1 MSSSPSLIGR
11 GNELAVLFQLV
22 DRASEHGGALVVHGE
37 PGVGKTSLLRAA
49 SRRACERGA
58 LVLRT
63 VGVQSEADLAF
74 SGLHQLL
81 TPVLRS
87 SNRSTLAQ
95 RTALSADHPSSV
107 ASADVVD
114 RLPAPQQDA
123 LRTALGLGLGPSPD
137 RFLVGLAA
145 LSLLSE
151 VAAERPVLCLV
162 DDAQWLD
169 RASAQVLAFVARRL
183 EMQSVAVLIGVRERG
198 EELRGL
204 PELEVQGLSDRD
216 ARAMSGSVMR
226 FLLDERVR
234 ERIVT
239 ETRGNPL
246 ALLEL
251 PRGLTPT
258 QLAGGFGL
266 LGAQALSGRIEESF
280 RQRLDALS
288 QDARSLLLI
297 AAADSVGDP
306 MLVWGAAERL
316 GIGVSGPAAAET
328 HGLLAVGGRVTFRHP
343 LARSAVYRSAS
354 VQERSAAHMALA
366 EVTDP
371 QLDPDRRAWHL
382 AAAAPGPDEEVA
394 LELERSA
401 GRAQARGGLAAAA
414 GFLHRSVELT
424 REPARRANR
433 ALAAAQANLQA
444 GGFDAALAM
453 LTTAADGSLDELQ
466 CARVDLVRGQIAFAS
481 DLGSDA
487 PRLLLKAAKRLE
499 PLNLEL
505 ARETYLSAWA
515 AAAFAERLGAGDLPE
530 VSRAV
535 TALPLAKPQ
544 RPLDL
549 LLDGLAL
556 LTNDGRAV
564 AAPTLRAAAS
574 VFASEHVSTEEGL
587 RWGWLAT
594 AASFAMWDIG
604 GAREVCE
611 RQIQLARDTGAL
623 EGLPLYLVALG
634 VATAWIGDFAG
645 AVSLIAE
652 VDEVTAA
659 TGAQIPPFAALLLL
673 ALQGEEAEASALI
686 TGTLEQ
692 AGHFAQGAAV
702 THAHWATAVLYNGVG
717 LYEQALTAAQRASSD
732 PLDLYPSMWA
742 LPELVEAATRCGETE
757 IARNALERLAATT
770 QPAGTDF
777 GLGVEARSRA
787 LLNEGDAT
795 EGLYREAIAR
805 LGRTQLRPELARAHL
820 LYGEWLRRENR
831 RVDARAQLRTA
842 HDMLRAI
849 GMRAF
854 AERARLE
861 LMATGEKVRKR
872 TAETRDDLTEQ
883 ERQIAGLAR
892 DGLSNSEIGAR
903 LFLSPRTVEW
913 HLRKVFGK
921 LGISSRRE
929 LRGAPRAPE
938 SELIVA

>member
-11 GNELAVLFQLV
+11 GNELEVLFQLV

-49 SRRACERGA
+49 SRRASERGA

-63 VGVQSEADLAF
+63 AGVQSEAELAF

-81 TPVLRS
+81 MPVLVSSSRS
-87 SNRSTLAQ
+87 AVAQ
-95 RTALSADHPSSV
+95 GNALSADHASSV
-107 ASADVVD
+107 ASAGVVD
-114 RLPAPQQDA
+114 RLAAPQQDA
-123 LRTALGLGLGPSPD
+123 LRTVLGFGLGPAPD

-151 VAAERPVLCLV
+151 LARARPVLCLV

-169 RASAQVLAFVARRL
+169 GASAHVLAFVARRL
-183 EMQSVAVLIGVRERG
+183 EMEPVAVLIGVREPG
-198 EELRGL
+198 GELRGL
-204 PELEVQGLSDRD
+204 PELEVRGLCDRD
-216 ARAMSGSVMR
+216 ARALSGSAIR

-234 ERIVT
+234 ERVLA

-251 PRGLTPT
+251 PRGLSPT
-258 QLAGGFGL
+258 QLAGGLGL
-266 LGAQALSGRIEESF
+266 LGAQAWSGRIEESF
-280 RQRLDALS
+280 RQRLDTLS
-288 QDARSLLLI
+288 EDAHSLLLI
-297 AAADSVGDP
+297 AAADPVGDP

-316 GIGVSGPAAAET
+316 GTGVSGPTVAET
-328 HGLLAVGGRVTFRHP
+328 HGLLAIGERVTFRHP
-343 LARSAVYRSAS
+343 QLRAAVYRSAS
-354 VQERSAAHMALA
+354 VQKRLAVHLALA

-433 ALAAAQANLQA
+433 ALAAAQANLEA

-453 LTTAADGSLDELQ
+453 LTTAAAGSLDEFQ
-466 CARVDLVRGQIAFAS
+466 RARVDLLRGQIAFAS

-515 AAAFAERLGAGDLPE
+515 AAAFAERFGAGDLPE

-535 TALPLAKPQ
+535 RALPLAKPQ

-556 LTNDGRAV
+556 LITDGRAI
-564 AAPTLRAAAS
+564 AAPTLREAAR
-574 VFASEHVSTEEGL
+574 VFASEHASTEEVV

-594 AASFAMWDIG
+594 AAGFAMWDIG
-604 GAREVCE
+604 GARAVCE
-611 RQIQLARDTGAL
+611 RQIQLARGTGAL

-634 VATAWIGDFAG
+634 VATAWSGDFDA
-645 AVSLIAE
+645 AASLIAE
-652 VDEVTAA
+652 VDEVTAV
-659 TGAQIPPFAALLLL
+659 TGAHIPPFAALLLL
-673 ALQGEEAEASALI
+673 ALQGREAEASALI
-686 TGTLEQ
+686 AGTLEQ
-692 AGHFAQGAAV
+692 AGHFAQGAAG
-702 THAHWATAVLYNGVG
+702 THAHWATAVLHNGAG
-717 LYEQALTAAQRASSD
+717 RYEQALTAAQQASSD

-742 LPELVEAATRCGETE
+742 LPELVEAATRRGQAE

-770 QPAGTDF
+770 QAAGTDF
-777 GLGVEARSRA
+777 GLGIEARSRA

-795 EGLYREAIAR
+795 EGLYREAITR
-805 LGRTQLRPELARAHL
+805 LGRTQLRPELARTHL

-831 RVDARAQLRTA
+831 RLDARAQLRKA
-842 HDMLRAI
+842 HDMLHAI
-849 GMRAF
+849 GMEAF
-854 AERARLE
+854 AQRARLE

-872 TAETRDDLTEQ
+872 TAETRDDLTDQ

-929 LRGAPRAPE
+929 LRGGPRGSE
-938 SELIVA
+938 RELILA